1 MKRKLTTFIAEYIIG
16 IWFFNYANKCTPTV
30 TGNSVMIMLTTHEII
45 TECFLGLNIPFPC

>member
-16 IWFFNYANKCTPTV
+16 ICFFNYANKCTPTV